1 MPFNYHIPSTSK
13 HNIIIVKFYPVISIP
28 RLMTKDAN
36 LSPKSYNNHFI
47 LLIHLQF
54 ISNNY
59 IIPLK
64 FKQPHDLVP
73 KYFKSIYPNSFHN
86 PHGTNNKTNDITQYC
101 NNSINNY
108 NLMSCYSIH

>member
-13 HNIIIVKFYPVISIP
+13 HNIIIVKFHPIISIP
-28 RLMTKDAN
+28 RLITKYAN
-36 LSPKSYNNHFI
+36 LSPKSHNNHFI

-59 IIPLK
+59 IIPPK
-64 FKQPHDLVP
+64 FKLHYDLVP
-73 KYFKSIYPNSFHN
+73 KYSYSIYPISIHT

-101 NNSINNY
+101 NNSIKNY
-108 NLMSCYSIH
+108 NLLSCYSIH